1 MAYCIVL
8 IIINILVEKTDY
20 FHTIYVT
27 IVKYINYEN
36 SEMSDWLKKMN
47 EYSGALMVFV
57 SILSLHTA
65 MLSYQTSRASI
76 RIQEMNL
83 CREHI
88 KDRYE
93 EHHYR
98 QEIKT
103 KLLETL
109 ENPPHN
115 SIEAID
121 KYRQLYAL
129 YDDIVLWGNEEAVLR
144 LVEMSDFLVN
154 AALDLNRNNFEHNTE
169 FIKQYSNLQ
178 HGLILSLI
186 IPDSKDVESETIID
200 EAELI
205 LKDVD
210 SKLKHKIEELEKASK
225 AR

>member
-1 MAYCIVL
+1 
-8 IIINILVEKTDY
+8 
-20 FHTIYVT
+20 
-27 IVKYINYEN
+27 
-36 SEMSDWLKKMN
+36 MSNWLKKMN
-47 EYSGALMVFV
+47 EYSGALMVVV

-65 MLSYQTSRASI
+65 VLSYKTSRDSI

-83 CREHI
+83 YREHI

-93 EHHYR
+93 EHRYR
-98 QEIKT
+98 QETQT

-129 YDDIVLWGNEEAVLR
+129 YDDIVLWGNKEAVLR
-144 LVEMSDFLVN
+144 LVEMSEFLIEV
-154 AALDLNRNNFEHNTE
+154 ALDLNKNDFKNNIE
-169 FIKQYSNLQ
+169 FIKQYSHLQ
-178 HGLILSLI
+178 HGLILSFIL
-186 IPDSKDVESETIID
+186 PDSKDIEGEKIID
-200 EAELI
+200 EAKVL

-225 AR
+225 AQ

>member
-1 MAYCIVL
+1 M
-8 IIINILVEKTDY
+8 
-20 FHTIYVT
+20 
-27 IVKYINYEN
+27 
-36 SEMSDWLKKMN
+36 
-47 EYSGALMVFV
+47 
-57 SILSLHTA
+57 
-65 MLSYQTSRASI
+65 
-76 RIQEMNL
+76 
-83 CREHI
+83 
-88 KDRYE
+88 
-93 EHHYR
+93 
-98 QEIKT
+98 
-103 KLLETL
+103 
-109 ENPPHN
+109 
-115 SIEAID
+115 
-121 KYRQLYAL
+121 

-144 LVEMSDFLVN
+144 LVEMSEFLVN